1 MLKIRPEQLKVFQPV
16 AEAAFEQRVV
26 EYLRENHDDEVVIL
40 PAGEYQ
46 VKDLDDGTLLKMVR
60 TGIARAR
67 SYGMT
72 WESNLTTFAIVMVVV
87 APNFDDHPLIRR
99 VLNDDR
105 IEPDQRIEQLWRL
118 TEEENWKTAEDS
130 YEARAWNLTS

>member
-16 AEAAFEQRVV
+16 AEAAFERRVV

-87 APNFDDHPLIRR
+87 APNFDDHPLIQR